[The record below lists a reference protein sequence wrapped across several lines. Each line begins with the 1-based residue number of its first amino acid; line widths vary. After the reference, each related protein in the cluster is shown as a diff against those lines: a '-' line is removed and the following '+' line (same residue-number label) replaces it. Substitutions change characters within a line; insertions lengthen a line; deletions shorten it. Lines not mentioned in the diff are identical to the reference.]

1 MVYIHWITGTASLGR
16 VFGRMELLTMV
27 IVLGESQFSTQILL
41 KIKQFEK
48 MKLFPVLD
56 VLIFKLGPL
65 LLFYNEGVDDL
76 VDCERMRKLDG
87 NILPCIPSFKMVL
100 IDDCPA
106 FQMVLTDVH
115 HYIFSRWV
123 CIRIIRSEGAI

>member
-1 MVYIHWITGTASLGR
+1 MVYIQWITGTASLGR

-56 VLIFKLGPL
+56 VWGAHFQAWSIAPL
-65 LLFYNEGVDDL
+65 L
-76 VDCERMRKLDG
+76 
-87 NILPCIPSFKMVL
+87 
-100 IDDCPA
+100 
-106 FQMVLTDVH
+106 
-115 HYIFSRWV
+115 
-123 CIRIIRSEGAI
+123 

>member
-87 NILPCIPSFKMVL
+87 NILPCIPSFKMAGG
-100 IDDCPA
+100 P
-106 FQMVLTDVH
+106 QMYLTCTRVKQPEEPRRLKTEETS
-115 HYIFSRWV
+115 F
-123 CIRIIRSEGAI
+123 GKTLL